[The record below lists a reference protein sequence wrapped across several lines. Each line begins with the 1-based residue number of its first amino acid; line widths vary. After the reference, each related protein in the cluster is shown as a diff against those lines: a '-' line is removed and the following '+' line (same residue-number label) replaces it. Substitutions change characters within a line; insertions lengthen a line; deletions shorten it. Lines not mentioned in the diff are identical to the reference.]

1 MTSKEDPRT
10 PGSLET
16 RPSEVEVAQLI
27 QEAEQQYEECI
38 RLADLADISE
48 TSEVSHPRYA
58 WDNPLGLVVG
68 GQTNAKLV

>member
-1 MTSKEDPRT
+1 MTSKEDSHTTR
-10 PGSLET
+10 SLET
-16 RPSEVEVAQLI
+16 RPSEVEVAQLLK
-27 QEAEQQYEECI
+27 EAERQYEECM

-48 TSEVSHPRYA
+48 TGEVSHPRYA

>member
-1 MTSKEDPRT
+1 MTSKEDSPASR
-10 PGSLET
+10 SLAT
-16 RPSEVEVAQLI
+16 RPSEVEVAQLL
-27 QEAEQQYEECI
+27 QEAERQYEECM

-48 TSEVSHPRYA
+48 TGEVSHPRYA

>member
-1 MTSKEDPRT
+1 MTSKEDSRISR
-10 PGSLET
+10 SLET
-16 RPSEVEVAQLI
+16 RPSEVEVAQLL
-27 QEAEQQYEECI
+27 QEAEQQYEECM

-48 TSEVSHPRYA
+48 TGEVSHPRYA